1 MVNLDMLHICH
12 DKYISSEPNPLKCT
26 RYFSLR
32 LYFYIIFIFPYNMII
47 GFPALVAVTNSYKDS
62 DNKYYDS
69 INKDAI
75 N

>member
-1 MVNLDMLHICH
+1 
-12 DKYISSEPNPLKCT
+12 
-26 RYFSLR
+26 
-32 LYFYIIFIFPYNMII
+32 MII